1 MSRLIATGMRVEYFT
16 DEGIVRAVDGVD
28 FTIKPGVR
36 IGFVGESGSGKTT
49 TALALMGMIE
59 PPGKV
64 TAGTALLD
72 DIDLLKLSEEDYQ
85 RVRLTQISYIPQGAM
100 NSLNP
105 VMRIADQIIDGMID
119 HGLRLSRGD
128 KRERAMQ
135 LLDKVGLSTKTARM
149 YPHELSGGMKQRA
162 CIAIAI
168 ALGPKLI
175 IADEPTSALD
185 VITQRRVME
194 TLRELQE
201 ELGASL
207 ILIGHDMG
215 LMAQF
220 VDDIMVMRHGK
231 IVEQGTARTLFKHAT
246 HAYTRTLID
255 SVPSLH
261 ARSDNAAIGAA
272 PFATEKSPVPEAGD
286 KQNASARNASGHTAI
301 AESRPKS
308 TSATPSIDQ
317 PLLEL
322 HAVAKTY
329 GAGLFRGPGTRALRP
344 LTLTLRGDRPL
355 VVSVVG
361 QSGSGKTTLGALILG
376 FQQPTSGVIRYR
388 GQNISRFSS
397 EQIKQYRR
405 EVQAVFQDPYAA
417 YNPFYKVDHAL
428 VEPLGNFGLAA
439 GRDQIYGRMRDAC
452 TSVGLDPAQTIHRFA
467 HQLSGGQRQR
477 LMVGRA
483 IMLAPRLLIADE
495 PVSMVD
501 ASLRSTILTN
511 LKQMKDQQGVSILYI
526 THDLATAYQVSDY
539 LLVLYR
545 GRVVEAGEAET
556 VIKDP
561 KHPYTQLLVDSIPW
575 PDPDQAWGSQATIA
589 QELAELDRHENDDA
603 TLIRSTIDGFA
614 LAA

>member
-1 MSRLIATGMRVEYFT
+1 MSRLIAQGMRVEYFT

-36 IGFVGESGSGKTT
+36 VGFVGESGSGKTT

-64 TAGTALLD
+64 TGGSVLLD
-72 DIDLLKLSEEDYQ
+72 DTDLLKLSDDEYQ
-85 RVRLTQISYIPQGAM
+85 RVRLTEISYIPQGAM

-119 HGLRLSRGD
+119 HGLALGRRE
-128 KRERAMQ
+128 KRERAMT
-135 LLDKVGLSTKTARM
+135 LLEKVGLAPEVARM
-149 YPHELSGGMKQRA
+149 FPHELSGGMKQRA

-194 TLRELQE
+194 TLGELQD

-220 VDDIMVMRHGK
+220 VDDIMVMRNGR
-231 IVEQGTARTLFKHAT
+231 IVEQGPARTLFKQAEHD
-246 HAYTRTLID
+246 YTRTLID

-261 ARSDNAAIGAA
+261 ARVADNVQPMRA
-272 PFATEKSPVPEAGD
+272 K
-286 KQNASARNASGHTAI
+286 
-301 AESRPKS
+301 
-308 TSATPSIDQ
+308 SATNHVNGT
-317 PLLEL
+317 PLLALDAASKIYGGGILRGSGNTAL
-322 HAVAKTY
+322 H
-329 GAGLFRGPGTRALRP
+329 P
-344 LTLTLRGDRPL
+344 LTFTLQGDRPL
-355 VVSVVG
+355 VVSIVG
-361 QSGSGKTTLGALILG
+361 QSGSGKTTLGSLILG
-376 FQQPTSGVIRYR
+376 FQTPSSGAIRYR
-388 GQNISRFSS
+388 GQDIAGFNAAQS
-397 EQIKQYRR
+397 KAYRR

-428 VEPLGNFGLAA
+428 SAPLTNFGLAR
-439 GRDQIYGRMRDAC
+439 GRDEIYGKMHDAC
-452 TSVGLDPAQTIHRFA
+452 QNVGLDPSQTIHRFA

-483 IMLAPRLLIADE
+483 IMLAPRLLVADE

-539 LLVLYR
+539 ILVLYK

-556 VIKDP
+556 VIKDA

-575 PDPDQAWGSQATIA
+575 PDPDQAWGSQETISY
-589 QELAELDRHENDDA
+589 ELAALDRQQQSPT
-603 TLIRSTIDGFA
+603 TLIRSTIGGLSLGA
-614 LAA
+614 